1 MSRLKEQIRTIP
13 KAYFTLQDIKKVS
26 SLDANSLRVS
36 MNRLV
41 RRGEIER
48 IFRGFYSSDGAL
60 VNWEKMACEIYQPAY
75 VSFESALSFY
85 NILSQKPM
93 QITLATTNR
102 SKKINLAGR
111 VVVYRR
117 LKPNL
122 FWGYQRKDGFLLA
135 DPEKAFLDLAYLA
148 SRGYAKLDLEE
159 MNLDFLNQ
167 KKLKRYLKK
176 IGKMKILDFK
186 I

>member
-1 MSRLKEQIRTIP
+1 MSRLKEQIKTIP
-13 KAYFTLQDIKKVS
+13 KDYFTLQDIKKVS
-26 SLDANSLRVS
+26 SLEVKSLRVS

-41 RRGEIER
+41 KRGEVER
-48 IFRGFYSSDGAL
+48 IFRGFYSSDSAS
-60 VNWEKMACEIYQPAY
+60 VNWKKMACEIYQPAY
-75 VSFESALSFY
+75 VSFESALSLH

-93 QITLATTNR
+93 QIILATTNR
-102 SKKINLAGR
+102 SRKINLAGR
-111 VVVYRR
+111 VVVYRH

-135 DPEKAFLDLAYLA
+135 EPEKAFLDLAYLS

-159 MNLDFLNQ
+159 MNLDFINQ

-176 IGKMKILDFK
+176 FGKIKIPS
-186 I
+186 